1 MRVGIVG
8 SGRIGGNAG
17 TQLARAGHE
26 VMFSFSRD
34 PSSLEALASDAP
46 DSTTGTPREALA
58 FGDAVIFAVPWTVV
72 DDAVEAAGKL
82 DGRVVIDTTNQY
94 GAGGLE
100 ALPEGLT
107 AAEVNQRR
115 MPGARL
121 AKAFNTL
128 TAGYQRDVAEGRVD
142 ADVAMFFAS
151 EDDGAADAASELV
164 GGCGFAPVRIGG
176 WKQVRLMEAPR
187 RDGSV
192 YGEAYRSADAR
203 RIAAAAADD
212 LDEAARL
219 AIELKLDG

>member
-17 TQLARAGHE
+17 TQLARTGHE

-34 PSSLEALASDAP
+34 PSSLEVLASGAP
-46 DSTTGTPREALA
+46 NATTGSPREAVA

-72 DDAVEAAGKL
+72 DDAVAAAGPL
-82 DGRVVIDTTNQY
+82 DGQVVIDTTNQY

-100 ALPEGLT
+100 TLPEGVT
-107 AAEVNQRR
+107 AVEVNERR
-115 MPGARL
+115 MPGARI

-142 ADVAMFFAS
+142 AEVAMFFAS
-151 EDDGAADAASELV
+151 EDDAAADAASELV
-164 GGCGFAPVRIGG
+164 RGCGFIPVRIGG
-176 WKQVRLMEAPR
+176 WKQVVLMDAPR

-192 YGEAYRSADAR
+192 YGEAYRAADAT

-219 AIELKLDG
+219 AIEIKLGG